1 MSTDTKGV
9 TVHLLGG
16 EYRIACQASEREGL
30 LEAARYLDERMLE
43 IRDRSS
49 KLLNLEAL
57 AIMVAL
63 NLSYELLEQQRQ
75 AVESDALVNRHVRDL
90 LQKIDV
96 VLSKAA

>member
-1 MSTDTKGV
+1 MSTDTKAV
-9 TVHLLGG
+9 TVHLLGA
-16 EYRIACQASEREGL
+16 EYRIACQPSERERL
-30 LEAARYLDERMLE
+30 LEAAHYLNERMVE
-43 IRDRSS
+43 TRDRSS
-49 KLLNLEAL
+49 KLLNVEAL

-75 AVESDALVNRHVRDL
+75 TAESDAIVNRHVWDL

>member
-1 MSTDTKGV
+1 MNEETTKV

-16 EYRIACQASEREGL
+16 EYRIACQPSEREGL
-30 LEAARYLDERMLE
+30 LEAACYLDERMLE

-49 KLLNLEAL
+49 KLLNPEAI

-63 NLSYELLEQQRQ
+63 NLSYELLERQRQ
-75 AVESDALVNRHVRDL
+75 TAESEAIVNRHVRDL